1 MVAFALLPVLPIAVR
16 AVQAAVEEEEEEEE
30 EVVVVEGEMSGDER
44 SELSVRQLALKGLVA
59 AGTAYGL
66 TSLYTGPKI
75 ESETRSGEEVEGER
89 VRRCRRCRF
98 CALLLTVTDTERAL
112 PGPGSYPRVCGR
124 DGGGA
129 WMSRGRDR
137 GDLKDRG

>member
-30 EVVVVEGEMSGDER
+30 EQEGEMSGDER

>member
-1 MVAFALLPVLPIAVR
+1 MVAFALLPVLPIAPVR

-30 EVVVVEGEMSGDER
+30 EEGEMSGDER

>member
-30 EVVVVEGEMSGDER
+30 EQEGEMSGDER

-137 GDLKDRG
+137 GDLKDHG